1 MSVRQTSYNADQRLL
16 KLHGCTRHPED
27 IVLTHEDYVEFM
39 HSRPALQGMVQS
51 LLMTKHVLFVGF
63 GLQDDN
69 LFQIFS
75 SVKKSLNGRKGED
88 KLRTCTSLLVG
99 ASRLVREMWQDDV
112 KIFEF
117 APAGGATIGA
127 GGRKQEI
134 FLEYV
139 STKVALSAAS
149 SFSLVD
155 RFDGMKDQGE
165 KELHV
170 RSAFCVIV
178 KMTH

>member
-1 MSVRQTSYNADQRLL
+1 VRVLLSDAVLMVYVCPCVQASYNADQRLL
-16 KLHGCTRHPED
+16 KLHGCTQHPED

-75 SVKKSLNGRKGED
+75 SVKKSVNGRKGED

-99 ASRLVREMWQDDV
+99 ASRLVREMWQFSTLSLFQSLYLVMHWSDCKDMH
-112 KIFEF
+112 IF
-117 APAGGATIGA
+117 
-127 GGRKQEI
+127 
-134 FLEYV
+134 
-139 STKVALSAAS
+139 S
-149 SFSLVD
+149 
-155 RFDGMKDQGE
+155 
-165 KELHV
+165 
-170 RSAFCVIV
+170 
-178 KMTH
+178 